1 VDEEFR
7 NLRGVRAAN
16 ERTAFLPSI
25 FSHAGFHRA
34 LCGIE
39 IINENAVAAEFAY

>member
-1 VDEEFR
+1 VDDELK
-7 NLRGVRAAN
+7 NLRGVRPAD

-25 FSHAGFHRA
+25 FPHAGFHRL

-39 IINENAVAAEFAY
+39 IIDENAVAAEFAY